1 LQKRSIVSLKTKTM
15 KKIVILLLVVVFL
28 SATAFIAVQQN
39 MKTEASNHPKIEK
52 AIKELESAVE
62 YMEKAPHDFGGHKAE
77 AIADSKK
84 AIQSLKLALQYRAK
98 ADNSKKK

>member
-1 LQKRSIVSLKTKTM
+1 M
-15 KKIVILLLVVVFL
+15 KKIVILLLVVVFIG
-28 SATAFIAVQQN
+28 ATAFIGVQQN
-39 MKTEASNHPKIEK
+39 MKSEASHHPKIER
-52 AIKELESAVE
+52 AIHELESAIE

-98 ADNSKKK
+98 EDNKKGK